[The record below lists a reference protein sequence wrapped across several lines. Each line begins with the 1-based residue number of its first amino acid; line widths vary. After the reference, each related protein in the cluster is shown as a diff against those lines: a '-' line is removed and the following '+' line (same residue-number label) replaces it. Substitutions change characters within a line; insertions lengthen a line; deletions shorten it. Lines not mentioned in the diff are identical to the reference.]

1 MRSIPHTTWV
11 PEFQNNHAGKK
22 QKYISQ
28 ELPLRLLQT
37 VGISG
42 WTLCNWLAA
51 IKALYHRGVLAD
63 GCLNGFE
70 SSLMNGVVHQDQPV
84 PAGIFW
90 ATGLLLEVNR
100 SHLQNKH
107 AHTHTT
113 HKQMYSK
120 VVRAGKLQSW
130 IFLQCRSKHHST
142 FLGYIKDFSWKNL
155 QIFTTWAAWTF
166 QRMQAPDGT
175 CIPSVHA
182 TTSLLGPGS
191 SVMRFGTSP
200 KAEVALRRP
209 KSK

>member
-100 SHLQNKH
+100 GHLQNKH

-113 HKQMYSK
+113 QANVQQSRACWQASK
-120 VVRAGKLQSW
+120 LNFPPMPQ
-130 IFLQCRSKHHST
+130 
-142 FLGYIKDFSWKNL
+142 
-155 QIFTTWAAWTF
+155 
-166 QRMQAPDGT
+166 QAPQ
-175 CIPSVHA
+175 H
-182 TTSLLGPGS
+182 LPGIHK
-191 SVMRFGTSP
+191 RF
-200 KAEVALRRP
+200 
-209 KSK
+209 